1 MAECPILDRDN
12 RFRSPAMCKSLVALL
27 GVALLTLPALA
38 APPKS
43 DKNQKLTND
52 EWKGVSTSSLSA
64 GEIDRLVAKEQ
75 EAAKVKPAPL
85 TTDEQFLRR
94 VMLDLVGRLPL
105 PADVTEFATD
115 KDPAKRAK
123 LIDKLLASDEYVT

>member
-1 MAECPILDRDN
+1 MRSAILAVLGPIL
-12 RFRSPAMCKSLVALL
+12 FLSPAVAS
-27 GVALLTLPALA
+27 
-38 APPKS
+38 PPKS

-52 EWKGVSTSSLSA
+52 EWKGVSTSALTAS
-64 GEIDRLVAKEQ
+64 EIDRLVAKEQ

-94 VMLDLVGRLPL
+94 VMLDLTGRLPL
-105 PADVTEFATD
+105 PADVTEFAAD

-123 LIDKLLASDEYVT
+123 VIDRLLASDEY